1 MCLFE
6 KANSMTSINFE
17 RNQILCSGLKDL
29 PGDCKEGRILLIT
42 AGLDDL
48 LEVEVPEMERVR
60 SSAMESMTARRFLA
74 ARRVARGLFSK
85 ILGIS
90 PEKIALN
97 LDAHGKPIL
106 ANEDYYLSIAHS
118 GETVAVAIS
127 QSEVGVDLERERK
140 VDIPALARR
149 FFSPE
154 EAAFL
159 DSNPAPAHFFRF
171 WTCREAA
178 SKADGR
184 GLGKLL
190 GQTKVATACN
200 APGEPVHVTIGDEL
214 WNACHWPGPEGVH
227 LALAF
232 RKVPSLIS
240 WCDLRREGIL

>member
-6 KANSMTSINFE
+6 KANDMTSINFE
-17 RNQILCSGLKDL
+17 RNQILCSGLEDL
-29 PGDCKEGRILLIT
+29 PGECKEGRILLVT
-42 AGLDDL
+42 AGLDEL
-48 LEVEVPEMERVR
+48 SEVDIPEMERMR
-60 SSAMESMTARRFLA
+60 ASAMEPMTARRFLA
-74 ARRVARGLFSK
+74 ARRVTRGLFSK

-90 PEKIALN
+90 PEKIPLN
-97 LDAHGKPIL
+97 LDANGKPIL
-106 ANEDYYLSIAHS
+106 ADEDYYLSIAHS
-118 GETVAVAIS
+118 GEMVAVAIS

-140 VDIPALARR
+140 VDIQALARR

-159 DSNPAPAHFFRF
+159 ESDPNLTHFFRL

-178 SKADGR
+178 SKADSR

-190 GQTKVATACN
+190 RQTKVATACN
-200 APGEPVHVTIGDEL
+200 ASGEPIHVTIGDEL
-214 WNACHWPGPEGVH
+214 WIACHWPEHGGGH

-240 WCDLRREGIL
+240 WSDLRREVIL